1 MDPVQTSH
9 HVSKSKVAEYA
20 IRDSISNHGAEIAF
34 RIQFQSVSEFEAADS
49 QRTGLISSK
58 SLETDEGLF
67 QEDTGSPVRIGC
79 VIRRT
84 EAELSLRSRR
94 NGLRRQADQPRLS
107 QLKQPIVR
115 SELPAGRDTK
125 QRRTVAVAVVAGP
138 RLEEIPILESEPEAA
153 ADRPTRNAYDP
164 W

>member
-1 MDPVQTSH
+1 W
-9 HVSKSKVAEYA
+9 
-20 IRDSISNHGAEIAF
+20 
-34 RIQFQSVSEFEAADS
+34 IQFQSVSEFEPADS

-58 SLETDEGLF
+58 SLETDKGLF

-79 VIRRT
+79 VICRSET
-84 EAELSLRSRR
+84 ELSLRSRLNVVR
-94 NGLRRQADQPRLS
+94 SEAYHTRPS
-107 QLKQPIVR
+107 QVEQPIVR